1 MWFCDFEDWTM
12 NPIECK
18 SKPIGI
24 EKVVH
29 GNQISQ
35 DGSFLGTPHSD
46 IIGRTVL
53 SGEHILSGFINI
65 TV

>member
-1 MWFCDFEDWTM
+1 M